1 MVIKEKAVFKNEDKK
16 EKEEKES
23 QDTTFDWKKNGFD
36 VREHLTL
43 KNNSLEAEAY
53 QADQKKDR
61 PKKSKNPKNIPLG
74 IQKIRKKVR
83 EVYDEEDE
91 EDDYTY
97 TFSVL
102 PQMTEE
108 AEDNKLLKGLTE
120 DEKRTLKQQETIDI
134 VKAQQ
139 DVGKMEALHIAHNLA
154 KEAGLKGLSEKTVA
168 AGIQEATFRPQEI
181 QEKVIKKDVS
191 EKLGIR
197 GKLSDGKIIQAA
209 RGIKKIENLGGQK
222 AAKNLDMKD
231 VVKAGEDKLDE
242 IKLAELILEKSGQD
256 VKKRKTK
263 LNQSKEKI
271 ELKSFENKVSKDK
284 KSEKDRDKSF
294 KKDLSKNAVD
304 FGR

>member
-1 MVIKEKAVFKNEDKK
+1 MFNSEDKK
-16 EKEEKES
+16 ETKKEEES

-36 VREHLTL
+36 MREHLTL

-53 QADQKKDR
+53 QDNQKKER
-61 PKKSKNPKNIPLG
+61 PKKIKNPKNIPLG
-74 IQKIRKKVR
+74 LQKIRKKVR

-102 PQMTEE
+102 PQMSEE
-108 AEDNKLLKGLTE
+108 AEDNKLLKGLTD
-120 DEKRTLKQQETIDI
+120 DEKRFLKQKETIETT
-134 VKAQQ
+134 KAQQ
-139 DVGKMEALHIAHNLA
+139 DAGKMEALHIAHNLA
-154 KEAGLKGLSEKTVA
+154 KEAGLKGLREKTVA
-168 AGIQEATFRPQEI
+168 AGIQEAAFRPQEM

-197 GKLSDGKIIQAA
+197 GKISDGKIIQAA
-209 RGIKKIENLGGQK
+209 RGIKKIESLGGQK

-271 ELKSFENKVSKDK
+271 ELKSFENNVSKDK
-284 KSEKDRDKSF
+284 KAEKEAEKPF